1 MEIIEEELIAIALL
15 ILQKAKIEKK
25 LRQTFKC
32 FLRKCFSCCGMKN
45 IENELQFL
53 NNSIEE
59 LKNKNKSKKS
69 LLKITEL

>member
-15 ILQKAKIEKK
+15 LLQKAKIEKK

-53 NNSIEE
+53 NNNIEE
-59 LKNKNKSKKS
+59 LKNKDKSKKS

>member
-15 ILQKAKIEKK
+15 LLQKAKIEKK

-59 LKNKNKSKKS
+59 LKNKDKSKKS

>member
-15 ILQKAKIEKK
+15 LLQKAKIEKK

-53 NNSIEE
+53 NSSIEE

>member
-15 ILQKAKIEKK
+15 LLQKAKIEKK
-25 LRQTFKC
+25 LRQSFKC

-59 LKNKNKSKKS
+59 LKNKDKSKKS